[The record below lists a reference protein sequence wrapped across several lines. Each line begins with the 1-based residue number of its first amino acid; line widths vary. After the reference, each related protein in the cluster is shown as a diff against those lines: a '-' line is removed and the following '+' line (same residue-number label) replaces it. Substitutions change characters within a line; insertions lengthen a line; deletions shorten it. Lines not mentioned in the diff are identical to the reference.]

1 MRLLC
6 CDTLLYYYTV
16 LYYYT
21 TVLYCTV
28 VTGMRGV
35 PVFPYSTSDVAAKA
49 TGSVATIA
57 YFHALTLL
65 PLLLLYCAL

>member
-6 CDTLLYYYTV
+6 CDNLLYYYTV
-16 LYYYT
+16 LYYS

-49 TGSVATIA
+49 TGSITTIA

-65 PLLLLYCAL
+65 PLSLL